1 MLKTFILRKNLYRS
15 TMTLL
20 ACLASLSCHAFSEA
34 PELAARVAAGEL
46 APVQRRLPDAPEVV
60 QAHEKDGHYGGTLR
74 TALLASGDENG
85 VLRFIAQG
93 MTRWDQNFDRIQPN
107 IAESWTVNRDATE
120 YVFRLR
126 HGMRWSDGVPFTAD
140 DVVFAV
146 NEVIGVREIFGAPA
160 DRYQAAGQTMR
171 AEKIDPWQVRI
182 RFAAGNRMLPEEL
195 AGPYGHHPVIYPK
208 HYCAQFHSAYNP
220 HADEEARAAG
230 FAGWA
235 ARFNRECGAWG
246 ERWYTAAKPTLDPWV
261 VSEPLGRGAT
271 AVVVRRNPY
280 FWQVD
285 QAGRQLPYLDAI
297 RFDLYKDANAIQT
310 VAVDGKLDLQ
320 IRHVSG
326 VALRERFAPLVA
338 QGSHAL
344 LRLPE
349 VNASAVGLY
358 LNHTTPNEALR
369 ALYADVRF
377 KAALSQAIDREAI
390 ARKVF
395 LGEVTPWQVGPPAGH
410 RFYNERLASQY
421 THFDP
426 AAANR
431 ALDALGLTQRDAE
444 GFRLLADGKRLSLHA
459 IVNNYSTQM
468 VDTLKLIKPTWAQLG
483 VELLI
488 EAQDRVVVGS
498 RARVN
503 DYDIGVDVV
512 SGGMDPTQNPRAY
525 LAQHPADSRQG
536 LPWVLWYNSDGQHGI
551 EPPPAMKRRL
561 QLWDQW
567 KAAKSDAEANDL
579 FRQILAIAA
588 DELEVLGTVSA
599 PAQTGIRAA
608 GLHGVPDN
616 MPGAWIWPTPNP
628 SLPQQ
633 YFFANY

>member
-1 MLKTFILRKNLYRS
+1 MHDRMVLPGRLWRGLGS
-15 TMTLL
+15 L
-20 ACLASLSCHAFSEA
+20 ALALAAMSAQAYTEA
-34 PELAARVAAGEL
+34 PELAAKVAAGEL
-46 APVQRRLPDAPEVV
+46 APVARRLPDAPEVV
-60 QAHEKDGHYGGTLR
+60 VAHEKDGRYGGTLR

-93 MTRWDQNFDRIQPN
+93 MTRWDEKFDRIVPN
-107 IAESWTVNRDATE
+107 IAASWTVNREATE

-126 HGMRWSDGVPFTAD
+126 RSMRWSDGVPFTAD

-146 NEVIGVREIFGAPA
+146 NDVIGVREVFGAPA

-208 HYCAQFHSAYNP
+208 HYCAQFHAAYNP
-220 HADEEARAAG
+220 QAAEEARALG
-230 FAGWA
+230 FSGWA

-246 ERWYTAAKPTLDPWV
+246 ERWYTATKPTLDPWV
-261 VSEPLGRGAT
+261 ITEPMGRGLNP
-271 AVVVRRNPY
+271 VVVRRNPY

-285 QAGRQLPYLDAI
+285 QTGRQLPYLDAI
-297 RFDLYKDANAIQT
+297 RFDLYRDADAIQAAA
-310 VAVDGKLDLQ
+310 VAGKLDLQ
-320 IRHVSG
+320 IRHVGS
-326 VALRERFAPLVA
+326 VALREQLARLVA
-338 QGSHAL
+338 SGSHAL
-344 LRLPE
+344 LRLPD

-358 LNHTTPNEALR
+358 LNHTTPNPALR

-390 ARKVF
+390 ARTVF

-410 RFYNERLASQY
+410 RFYNAKLATQY
-421 THFDP
+421 TGFDL

-431 ALDALGLTQRDAE
+431 ALDALGLTRRDAE
-444 GFRLLADGKRLSLHA
+444 GFRLMADGKRLSLHA

-468 VDTLKLIKPTWAQLG
+468 LDTLKLIQPTWAQAG

-488 EAQDRVVVGS
+488 EAQDRVIVAS
-498 RARVN
+498 RARAN

-512 SGGMDPTQNPRAY
+512 SGGIDPTQNPRAY
-525 LAQHPADSRQG
+525 LAQHPADSRQS
-536 LPWVLWYNSDGQHGI
+536 LLWVLWYHSGGKQGI
-551 EPPPAMKRRL
+551 EPPPAMRRRL

-567 KAAKSDAEANDL
+567 KAAKTNAEADAL

-588 DELEVLGTVSA
+588 DELEVLGTVSS
-599 PAQTGIRAA
+599 PAQTGIRVTR
-608 GLHGVPDN
+608 LHGVPDS

-633 YFFANY
+633 YFFAD